1 MIHLPGV
8 LAAAGEVQRFC
19 QSQGWR
25 FCFIGGVALQRWG
38 EPRLTQDVDL
48 TLLTGFGNEEQFVD
62 SLLKEFSPRR
72 PDARDF
78 ALSRRVLLIQTGKGI
93 GVDAALG
100 ALPFEER
107 TVQRASV
114 WAWTTDENLV
124 ICSAEDLVVHKVF
137 AGRDLDW
144 GDVERVLT
152 RQHGKLDLKQI
163 RMELKPLLELKGAP
177 ESLDKLERMLA
188 TVERRLK
195 SRQKADG

>member
-19 QSQGWR
+19 QSLGWR

-38 EPRLTQDVDL
+38 EPRFTQDVDL
-48 TLLTGFGNEEQFVD
+48 TLLTGFGDEEKFVD
-62 SLLKEFSPRR
+62 SLLKEFTPRR
-72 PDARDF
+72 PDAREF
-78 ALSRRVLLIQTGKGI
+78 ALSRRVLLIQTRKGV

-100 ALPFEER
+100 AFPFEER
-107 TVQRASV
+107 SVQRASEWT
-114 WAWTTDENLV
+114 WAAGQSLV
-124 ICSAEDLVVHKVF
+124 TCSAEDLVVHKAF

-152 RQHGKLDLKQI
+152 RQHAKLNLPQI
-163 RMELKPLLELKGAP
+163 RAELKPLLELKDAP

-195 SRQKADG
+195 TKL